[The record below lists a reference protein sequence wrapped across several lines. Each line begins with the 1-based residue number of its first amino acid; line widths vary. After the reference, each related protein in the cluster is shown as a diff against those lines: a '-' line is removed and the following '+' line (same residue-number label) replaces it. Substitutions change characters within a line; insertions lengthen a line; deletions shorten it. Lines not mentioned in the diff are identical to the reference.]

1 MGCLEDEIQ
10 LLDNRLF
17 SKVGKLLIQY
27 LGLILGLIIGRRPYV
42 IQCWRSLRE
51 NIQSGIEK
59 YLSMGGRMPLIKAML
74 SNFIVNVF
82 TKMSGMVRKRL
93 NHL

>member
-1 MGCLEDEIQ
+1 MGCLEEEIQ

-27 LGLILGLIIGRRPYV
+27 LGLILGLIIGRRLYV

-51 NIQSGIEK
+51 NIQCGKEK
-59 YLSMGGRMPLIKAML
+59 YLSMGGRMTLIKAML